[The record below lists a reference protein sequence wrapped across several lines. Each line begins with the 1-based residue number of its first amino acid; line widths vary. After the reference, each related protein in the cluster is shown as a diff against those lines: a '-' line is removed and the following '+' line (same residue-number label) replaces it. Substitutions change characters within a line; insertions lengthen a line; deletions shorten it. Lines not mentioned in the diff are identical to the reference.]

1 MKRPDNTRFHTI
13 KEVAEQ
19 LRISEKTVRR
29 WIEADALPAH
39 KFGRQWRIS
48 NDDLRAYCALS
59 RKA

>member
-1 MKRPDNTRFHTI
+1 MPKNEVIKFCTI
-13 KEVAEQ
+13 REVADA
-19 LRISEKTVRR
+19 LRVSEKTVRR